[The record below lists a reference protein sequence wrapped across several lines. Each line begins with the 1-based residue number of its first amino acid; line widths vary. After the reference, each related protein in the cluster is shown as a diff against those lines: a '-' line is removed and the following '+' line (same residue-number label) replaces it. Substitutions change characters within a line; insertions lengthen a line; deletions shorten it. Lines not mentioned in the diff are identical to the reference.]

1 MDFRVILAYLTL
13 CFLLVLRILKL
24 TTFKA
29 EAMTANQP
37 FGDPVVIIIQLI
49 AVHTER
55 LLKLSE
61 LLLFEGSFLG
71 FQWNL

>member
-1 MDFRVILAYLTL
+1 
-13 CFLLVLRILKL
+13 
-24 TTFKA
+24 
-29 EAMTANQP
+29 MTANQP
-37 FGDPVVIIIQLI
+37 FGDPVVIIEQLI

-71 FQWNL
+71 FHWSL